1 MPVPGDGGGLVSAE
15 VGIRLAQSV
24 EEVEE
29 VEEVGE
35 EEDLVE
41 VPSMISASLERSGA
55 AAAISSAVDGNVV
68 RLATAC
74 RLADDR
80 PAFGARLVT
89 DIDEAML
96 ECKLVGEEEE
106 VEEYHHQRWARSVK
120 L

>member
-1 MPVPGDGGGLVSAE
+1 MSAE

-96 ECKLVGEEEE
+96 ELQTGWRGGRGRRVPPPEMGEEC
-106 VEEYHHQRWARSVK
+106 QTVK
-120 L
+120 R